1 MELQGGAA
9 EVAAT
14 YAAGI
19 KAKLSRARAGNCAN
33 LLGLFDDDD
42 DDDDEDEDEDEDD
55 EEVEVEGVAF

>member
-42 DDDDEDEDEDEDD
+42 DDDEDEDEDEDD